1 MDSWTIINI
10 VLNVITIV
18 NSFFTVI
25 VSIGILL
32 IIMIF
37 HRQTRSVPILLASY
51 TCLTILLSA
60 TMLTSMTMSSLFGFI
75 GIYLYEYGNTVWCR
89 WCGFFIHGFL
99 CALYDSYGLQAIF
112 RCFRVV
118 FPRRKILHSFK
129 LYYVII
135 PFEMIFAIICISP
148 VLFLNDV
155 IYLPSEFYCQT
166 PLTNLPAIL
175 YVALRLYGFPLFIL
189 FGIYWYLVRYIRRT
203 TPLAETVDARRR
215 ARNNARDLIVIK
227 KLLII
232 VILLV
237 LLGLPAI
244 IFLIMFILTGHL
256 PSITYRIAWLSVSL
270 SLIFLAFML
279 VKYTIPLRD
288 TVKRLINNIIILKR
302 RITSQLPMQT
312 RIERN

>member
-1 MDSWTIINI
+1 
-10 VLNVITIV
+10 
-18 NSFFTVI
+18 
-25 VSIGILL
+25 
-32 IIMIF
+32 
-37 HRQTRSVPILLASY
+37 
-51 TCLTILLSA
+51 
-60 TMLTSMTMSSLFGFI
+60 
-75 GIYLYEYGNTVWCR
+75 
-89 WCGFFIHGFL
+89 
-99 CALYDSYGLQAIF
+99 
-112 RCFRVV
+112 
-118 FPRRKILHSFK
+118 
-129 LYYVII
+129 
-135 PFEMIFAIICISP
+135 
-148 VLFLNDV
+148 
-155 IYLPSEFYCQT
+155 
-166 PLTNLPAIL
+166 
-175 YVALRLYGFPLFIL
+175 
-189 FGIYWYLVRYIRRT
+189 
-203 TPLAETVDARRR
+203 LAETVDARRR